1 MKIYDRAGF
10 PNPIRIRVV
19 VAAKGLESRIE
30 WVPVDL
36 IDAVHKQPA
45 FLSKNPSGSPKIGDF
60 EHVSRDAYETG
71 PSAAMGHVHPAM
83 PGVGGSAGYEQC
95 VGRPDEVSR
104 LEPITLLSALSAVT
118 SQIGLIATASASY
131 SEPYNLARMF
141 ASLDHLSHGRAGW
154 NVVTSSMP
162 EEAMNFGLDDN
173 IVHGNRYE
181 RAAEYLDVVK
191 ALWDSVEDE
200 AILLDRETGYFAEPR
215 RIHRID
221 HVGKYLKVRGPL
233 NVPRPPQGHPVIV
246 QAGSS
251 DDGKNLAA
259 QHVDVHFAVMR
270 SIEEGQRYRADFDS
284 RLLAVG
290 REPRDLKILPGIH
303 PVVAAS
309 QDEAKE
315 KEEFLQTLVPERIGV
330 DLVSSWCGV
339 DVSRFPI
346 DGPLPP
352 LPDISTYDGQRS
364 NLEKMK
370 AFAEQGLSIR
380 EIAHRLINAGT
391 VPSVIGTPADVAD
404 QLEAWFKADAAD
416 GFNLMFPLLPEDL
429 VQFTT
434 LVVPELQKRGVAQT
448 EYRGATLRDRLGLK
462 RPPNCFHQS

>member
-1 MKIYDRAGF
+1 MFDHMRRMILSAFFFNPQGDHRISWRHPEAPSREVYDVSYFQTLAATAE
-10 PNPIRIRVV
+10 
-19 VAAKGLESRIE
+19 AAKLDAIFVADHVGMWDTYESNI
-30 WVPVDL
+30 
-36 IDAVHKQPA
+36 AHYA
-45 FLSKNPSGSPKIGDF
+45 NP
-60 EHVSRDAYETG
+60 
-71 PSAAMGHVHPAM
+71 
-83 PGVGGSAGYEQC
+83 
-95 VGRPDEVSR
+95 R

-118 SQIGLIATASASY
+118 SRIGLLATASASY
-131 SEPYNLARMF
+131 TEPYNLARMF

-162 EEAMNFGLDDN
+162 EEAMNFGLDGN
-173 IVHGNRYE
+173 IDHSNRYE
-181 RAAEYLDVVK
+181 RAGEYLDVVK

-200 AILLDRETGYFAEPR
+200 AILLDRDTGFFADPQ
-215 RIHRID
+215 RIHRIN
-221 HVGKYLKVRGPL
+221 HAGKYLKVRGPL

-251 DDGKNLAA
+251 DDGKNIAA
-259 QHVDVHFAVMR
+259 QHVDIHFAVMR

-284 RLLAVG
+284 RLVAAG
-290 REPRDLKILPGIH
+290 REPQDLKILPGIH

-309 QDEAKE
+309 RDEAKE
-315 KEEFLQTLVPERIGV
+315 KENFLQTLVPERIGV

-346 DGPLPP
+346 DGPLPT

-364 NLEKMK
+364 NLERMTG
-370 AFAEQGLSIR
+370 FADQGLSIR

-404 QLEAWFKADAAD
+404 QLQAWFEAGAAD
-416 GFNLMFPLLPEDL
+416 GFNLMFPLLPEDW

-434 LVVPELQKRGVAQT
+434 LVVPELQRRGVAQT

-462 RPPNCFHQS
+462 RPANRFRSQGLGVDRSAQKNDS